1 MKFKYL
7 MVACVAVSLAACGG
21 KSEEKA
27 EEVASPEAS
36 SESSANGLETVE
48 QRLSYMVGDNMAQQ
62 FIRDGVELDI
72 AALTIGIND
81 ALEGKESRLSEE
93 QVQETIATLQERAQ
107 KRQLEQQ
114 AEQAQLATAAAEKN
128 ATEGVAYLAENG
140 KKENVITTA
149 SGLQYKELT
158 AGDGA
163 SPKDSDTVSVHYKGT
178 LIDGTEFDSS
188 YSRNAPAVFP
198 VNGVIP
204 GWTEALQLM
213 NVGDKW
219 ELSIPSE
226 LAYGAGGTGGAI
238 GPNAVL
244 MFEVELLEIVDP
256 EKPVNLSQ

>member
-7 MVACVAVSLAACGG
+7 MVACVAVSIAACGG
-21 KSEEKA
+21 KSEEESA
-27 EEVASPEAS
+27 AVTPEAS
-36 SESSANGLETVE
+36 SESAVNALESVE

-114 AEQAQLATAAAEKN
+114 AEQAKLAAAAAETN
-128 ATEGVAYLAENG
+128 ATVGAAYLAENG
-140 KKENVITTA
+140 KKEGVITTD
-149 SGLQYKELT
+149 SGLQYKEIT
-158 AGDGA
+158 AGVGA

-244 MFEVELLEIVDP
+244 VFEVELLEIVEP
-256 EKPVNLSQ
+256 EKPVNLSK